1 MPDPE
6 MRLSGRS
13 FDLFRFKPPSLCVES
28 VEKWVEMEKG
38 WSEMDLTGNPWRKR
52 NKILMCEKWRLVCTS
67 QKVIKIS
74 KYHRRK
80 VLLKLSLEKKLSLGE

>member
-1 MPDPE
+1 MPGGGPGWGPDLERGALPDPE

-28 VEKWVEMEKG
+28 VEKWVELEKG

-52 NKILMCEKWRLVCTS
+52 NKILMCEK
-67 QKVIKIS
+67 
-74 KYHRRK
+74 
-80 VLLKLSLEKKLSLGE
+80 